1 MTVKIRKSR
10 SLFSLSLT
18 PLIDVVFQ
26 LLIFF
31 LVASRFAQEDRE
43 LDVMLPV
50 ASEAQPLVAQPKE
63 LFINVDQQGQ
73 YFVEGRFLAPD
84 EIEGVLRR
92 AATNNPGNQAVVIRA
107 DRRVQLEHVVYVM
120 NLCNRVG
127 LVDYKLTTQAEEGG

>member
-10 SLFSLSLT
+10 SLFTLSLT

-63 LFINVDQQGQ
+63 LFVNVDEQGR

-84 EIEGVLRR
+84 EMEAVLRR
-92 AATNNPGNQAVVIRA
+92 AATNNPGTQAVVIRA
-107 DRRVQLEHVVYVM
+107 DRRVQLEYVVYVM

-127 LVDYKLTTQAEEGG
+127 LLDYKLTTQADEGG